1 MLENQTADRRRPR
14 ARARRAAGF
23 TLIELLLVIV
33 VIGIL
38 ATAGIPAFVEML
50 WRSKVELAARQ
61 TTIQMRAARF
71 QAIQEADEF
80 GVWADFANNR
90 IVLGRPAD
98 PADDPDLWAEI
109 RSFELPGGIVF
120 QGPGD
125 TVPNDAGAVVFL
137 PPYDDNEDAVLGGW
151 VVFNPDGSSDAEGQI
166 RFAMAQRD
174 LFYATRVEPR
184 TTAKISI
191 LKYRRDTDT
200 WLE

>member
-1 MLENQTADRRRPR
+1 MLENQTVDRRTPR
-14 ARARRAAGF
+14 LRARRGAGF

-71 QAIQEADEF
+71 QAIQEAQEY

-90 IVLGRPAD
+90 IVLFQGAD
-98 PADDPDLWAEI
+98 PPPTGTEV
-109 RSFELPGGIVF
+109 RSFDLPGGIVF
-120 QGPGD
+120 QGPADGA
-125 TVPNDAGAVVFL
+125 PNGTDAITFVT
-137 PPYDDNEDAVLGGW
+137 NEDATGGW
-151 VVFNPDGSSDAEGQI
+151 VVFAADGSSDDAGDI
-166 RFAMAQRD
+166 RFAMAERD
-174 LFYATRVEPR
+174 LFYATRVGPEA
-184 TTAKISI
+184 TGKIS
-191 LKYRRDTDT
+191 LVKYRRLDDT

>member
-1 MLENQTADRRRPR
+1 MLENQTVDRRTPR
-14 ARARRAAGF
+14 LRARRGAGF

-71 QAIQEADEF
+71 QAIQEAQEH

-90 IVLGRPAD
+90 IVLFRGTD
-98 PADDPDLWAEI
+98 PTDPEV

-120 QGPGD
+120 QGPADGA
-125 TVPNDAGAVVFL
+125 PNGTDAITFGT
-137 PPYDDNEDAVLGGW
+137 NEDLTGGW
-151 VVFNPDGSSDAEGQI
+151 VVFAADGSSDDAGDI
-166 RFAMAQRD
+166 RFAMAERD
-174 LFYATRVEPR
+174 LFYATRVGPEA
-184 TTAKISI
+184 TGKIS
-191 LKYRRDTDT
+191 LVKYRRLDDT

>member
-1 MLENQTADRRRPR
+1 MLENQTVDRRTPSL
-14 ARARRAAGF
+14 RARRGAGF

-71 QAIQEADEF
+71 QAIQEAQEH

-90 IVLGRPAD
+90 IVLFEGTD
-98 PADDPDLWAEI
+98 PPPTGTEV

-120 QGPGD
+120 QGPAD
-125 TVPNDAGAVVFL
+125 AAPNGTDAITFVT
-137 PPYDDNEDAVLGGW
+137 NEDATGGW
-151 VVFNPDGSSDAEGQI
+151 VVFAADGSSDDAGDI
-166 RFAMAQRD
+166 RFAMAERD
-174 LFYATRVEPR
+174 LFYATRVGPEA
-184 TTAKISI
+184 TGKIS
-191 LKYRRDTDT
+191 LVKYRRLDDT

>member
-1 MLENQTADRRRPR
+1 MLEHQTVDRRPSRPR
-14 ARARRAAGF
+14 ARRGAGF

-33 VIGIL
+33 IIGVL
-38 ATAGIPAFVEML
+38 ATMAVPAFIEML
-50 WRSKVELAARQ
+50 WRSKVEMAARQ

-98 PADDPDLWAEI
+98 PADPPDLWAEI
-109 RSFELPGGIVF
+109 RAFELPGGIVF

-125 TVPNDAGAVVFL
+125 AAPNGAEAVVFP